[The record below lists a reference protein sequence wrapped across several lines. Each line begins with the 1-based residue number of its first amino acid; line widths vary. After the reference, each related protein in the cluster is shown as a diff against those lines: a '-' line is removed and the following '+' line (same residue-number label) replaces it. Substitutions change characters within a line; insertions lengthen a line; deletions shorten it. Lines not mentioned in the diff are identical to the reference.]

1 MIVLDALRWRTTAPL
16 RNASAMLP
24 DAERTRGGVKIM
36 GVQLSHTVEGV
47 PERFVPEEMHGEL
60 VEAEHLARYWWAG
73 AFCEGQRVLD
83 AGCGVGYG
91 AGVLKR
97 AGALEVVAIDLSEA
111 IIEVARGE
119 APDGVVFDVGDLRS
133 LPYAEGSFDLIV
145 CFEVIEHVEEP
156 ERVLDQ
162 LARVLHPK
170 GLLLISSPNRD
181 HYVPGNPHHRHE
193 YVPSELRTALENRFS
208 AVRLL
213 SQHVMIASVV
223 GAPHEQAF
231 DSAHIKSLVEP
242 GDKNEIYTLAIAG
255 AVLPAE
261 PTPVVALTQFLEL
274 RQWLEHYE
282 EQDRVL
288 AKQALELREL
298 HALRQERLQALELLA
313 GQEQAL
319 AQLPILRERLAQAT
333 EALPPLEEQIAAL
346 QADNDELTQATR
358 RADRVAQDMRDSVS
372 WRITAPLRGVKR
384 LGRSLRRSEA

>member
-1 MIVLDALRWRTTAPL
+1 
-16 RNASAMLP
+16 MLP

>member
-1 MIVLDALRWRTTAPL
+1 
-16 RNASAMLP
+16 
-24 DAERTRGGVKIM
+24 M

-47 PERFVPEEMHGEL
+47 PERFVPAEMHGEL

-73 AFCEGQRVLD
+73 AFCEGRRVLD

-97 AGALEVVAIDLSEA
+97 AGAVEVVAIDVSEA
-111 IIEVARGE
+111 IIDVARNE
-119 APDGVVFDVGDLRS
+119 APDGVVFEVGDLRS
-133 LPYAEGSFDLIV
+133 LSYSESSFDLIV
-145 CFEVIEHVEEP
+145 CFEVIEHVEEQ

-208 AVRLL
+208 SVRLL
-213 SQHVMIASVV
+213 SQHAMIASVV
-223 GAPHEQAF
+223 GAPQEQGF
-231 DSAHIKSLVEP
+231 DDAYIKSLIEP
-242 GDKNEIYTLAIAG
+242 RNQDEIYTLAIAG
-255 AVLPAE
+255 AELPAE
-261 PTPVVALTQFLEL
+261 PTPVVALTQFMEL

-282 EQDRVL
+282 EQDRIL
-288 AKQALELREL
+288 ARQALALREL
-298 HALRQERLQALELLA
+298 HALRQERLKALELLA

-319 AQLPILRERLAQAT
+319 AQLPALRERLAQAT

-346 QADNDELTQATR
+346 RADNDELANAAQ

-384 LGRSLRRSEA
+384 LGRSLRRSEP